1 MKFTWFQSKL
11 TFVIIPEANGSVIR
25 LKLSRAALW
34 CAASLVL
41 LLFGTTCIL
50 SIRSLHSIVSVSLKS
65 IEMKGQTAMLEQDL
79 HRKNATIERLQ
90 NDIYALSKQAA
101 EVRSQ
106 MERMKRLEQDLHK
119 LAPASVERRKAGGPP
134 ASAAVSAGAGGMG
147 GEAFPVT
154 EGQTHE
160 LAAVTGARYTE
171 LHAEM
176 KELAS
181 RLSQTKRQL
190 QEKQEQRQRTPDIWP
205 TLSKVVTSPYGY
217 RKDPFTK
224 KLSFHRGIDIAGKL
238 GDPVYAV
245 ASGVVHSVAYD
256 KLHGHNVVI
265 EHDKGL
271 RTWYMHLNSAQVNR
285 GDKVDKGQAIGQLG
299 TTGRSTGPHLHYEVL
314 LSGKS
319 TDPAPYMP
327 SDNRK
332 KERKK

>member
-11 TFVIIPEANGSVIR
+11 TFVIIPEANGSVVR

-34 CAASLVL
+34 STIFLML
-41 LLFGTTCIL
+41 LLIGTICIL
-50 SIRSLHSIVSVSLKS
+50 TIRSLHSTVAVSLKS
-65 IEMKGQTAMLEQDL
+65 VEMKGRTAQLEQDL
-79 HRKNATIERLQ
+79 HRKNAAIEQLQ

-101 EVRSQ
+101 EVQSQ

-119 LAPASVERRKAGGPP
+119 LAPGSAERRKPGGQPV
-134 ASAAVSAGAGGMG
+134 SAAVGAGGMG

-160 LAAVTGARYTE
+160 LAAAMGARYTA

-181 RLSQTKRQL
+181 RLGQTKRQL
-190 QEKQEQRQRTPDIWP
+190 QEKQERQQRTPDIWP
-205 TLSKVVTSPYGY
+205 TLSKIVTSPYGY

-245 ASGVVHSVAYD
+245 AGGVVQSVGYD

-265 EHDKGL
+265 EHDNKL
-271 RTWYMHLNSAQVNR
+271 RTWYMHLNRTQVYR
-285 GDKVDKGQAIGQLG
+285 GDRVDKGQTIGQLG

-327 SDNRK
+327 SHNRK

>member
-11 TFVIIPEANGSVIR
+11 TFVIIPEANRSVVR
-25 LKLSRAALW
+25 LKLPRAALW
-34 CAASLVL
+34 CAASLML
-41 LLFGTTCIL
+41 LLLGTTCVL
-50 SIRSLHSIVSVSLKS
+50 SVRSLHSTVSISLKS
-65 IEMKGQTAMLEQDL
+65 VEMKGRAAQLEQDL
-79 HRKNATIERLQ
+79 HRKNAAIEQLQ

-106 MERMKRLEQDLHK
+106 MERMQRLEQDLHK
-119 LAPASVERRKAGGPP
+119 LVPDNIKRRKADGQPV
-134 ASAAVSAGAGGMG
+134 SSAVSAGDGGMG

-154 EGQTHE
+154 EEQTQE
-160 LAAVTGARYTE
+160 LAEATGARYAS

-181 RLSQTKRQL
+181 RLGQTKRQL
-190 QEKQEQRQRTPDIWP
+190 QEMQERQQRTPDIWP

-245 ASGVVHSVAYD
+245 ADGVVHSAGYD
-256 KLHGHNVVI
+256 KLHGHNIVI

-271 RTWYMHLNSAQVNR
+271 RTWYMHLNSAQVDR
-285 GDKVDKGQAIGQLG
+285 GDPVDKGQAIGQLG

-327 SDNRK
+327 CDNRK
-332 KERKK
+332 KERNK

>member
-11 TFVIIPEANGSVIR
+11 TFVIIPEANGSVVR

-34 CAASLVL
+34 STIFLML
-41 LLFGTTCIL
+41 LLIGTICIL
-50 SIRSLHSIVSVSLKS
+50 TIRSLHSTVAVSLKS
-65 IEMKGQTAMLEQDL
+65 VEMKGRTAQLEQDL
-79 HRKNATIERLQ
+79 HRKNAAIEQLQ

-119 LAPASVERRKAGGPP
+119 LAPGSAERRKPGGQPV
-134 ASAAVSAGAGGMG
+134 SAAVGAGGMG

-160 LAAVTGARYTE
+160 LAAAMGARYTA

-181 RLSQTKRQL
+181 RLGQTKRQL
-190 QEKQEQRQRTPDIWP
+190 QEKQERQQRTPDIWP
-205 TLSKVVTSPYGY
+205 TLSKIVTSPYGY

-245 ASGVVHSVAYD
+245 AGGVVQSVGYD

-265 EHDKGL
+265 EHDNKL
-271 RTWYMHLNSAQVNR
+271 RTWYMHLNRTQVNR
-285 GDKVDKGQAIGQLG
+285 GDRVDKGQTIGQLG

-327 SDNRK
+327 SHNRK

>member
-11 TFVIIPEANGSVIR
+11 TFVIIPEANGSVVR

-34 CAASLVL
+34 SALFLML
-41 LLFGTTCIL
+41 LLSGTTCTL
-50 SIRSLHSIVSVSLKS
+50 LIRSWHSTVSVSLKS
-65 IEMKGQTAMLEQDL
+65 VEMKGRATQLEQDL
-79 HRKNATIERLQ
+79 HRKNAAIERLQ
-90 NDIYALSKQAA
+90 NDIYALSKQAE

-106 MERMKRLEQDLHK
+106 MERLKRLEQDLNK
-119 LAPASVERRKAGGPP
+119 LAPGSAERRKTGGQPV
-134 ASAAVSAGAGGMG
+134 SAAVSAHAGGMG

-160 LAAVTGARYTE
+160 LAAAAGARYTA
-171 LHAEM
+171 LHAEI

-181 RLSQTKRQL
+181 RLGQTKRQL
-190 QEKQEQRQRTPDIWP
+190 QEKQERQRRTPDIWP
-205 TLSKVVTSPYGY
+205 TLSKIVTSPYGY
-217 RKDPFTK
+217 RKDPFTN

-245 ASGVVHSVAYD
+245 AGGVVQSVGYD

-271 RTWYMHLNSAQVNR
+271 KTWYMHLNSAQVNR
-285 GDKVDKGQAIGQLG
+285 GDKVGKGQTIGQLG

-327 SDNRK
+327 SVKRK
-332 KERKK
+332 KEGKK

>member
-11 TFVIIPEANGSVIR
+11 TFVIIPEANGSVVR

-34 CAASLVL
+34 STIFLML
-41 LLFGTTCIL
+41 LLIGTICIL
-50 SIRSLHSIVSVSLKS
+50 TIRSLHSTVAVSLKS
-65 IEMKGQTAMLEQDL
+65 VEMKGRTAQLEQDL
-79 HRKNATIERLQ
+79 HRKNAAIEQLQ
-90 NDIYALSKQAA
+90 NDIYGLSKQAA

-119 LAPASVERRKAGGPP
+119 LAPGSAERRKPGGQPV
-134 ASAAVSAGAGGMG
+134 SAAVGAGGMG

-160 LAAVTGARYTE
+160 LAAATGARYTA

-181 RLSQTKRQL
+181 RLGQTKRQL
-190 QEKQEQRQRTPDIWP
+190 QEKQERQQRTPDIWP
-205 TLSKVVTSPYGY
+205 TLSKIVTSPYGY

-245 ASGVVHSVAYD
+245 AGGVVQSVGYD

-265 EHDKGL
+265 EHDNKL
-271 RTWYMHLNSAQVNR
+271 RTWYMHLNRTQVNR
-285 GDKVDKGQAIGQLG
+285 GDRVDKGQTIGQLG

-327 SDNRK
+327 SHNRK